1 MEEKTTVGA
10 EINKMDGARG
20 MDKKTRQMDGRGEGR
35 EGRRDRR

>member
-20 MDKKTRQMDGRGEGR
+20 WRKTRQMDGRGEGR

>member
-20 MDKKTRQMDGRGEGR
+20 VEKNKADGLERRGTG
-35 EGRRDRR
+35 G